1 MKKLDLGSAALVLS
15 VAAFVLAA
23 VTLFVSPAPRKVNS
37 YTLNNPVDYAATCIS
52 LGGHPGE
59 PYACYR

>member
-15 VAAFVLAA
+15 VAALVLAA
-23 VTLFVSPAPRKVNS
+23 VTLFTSPARTANG

-52 LGGHPGE
+52 LGGHPGQ